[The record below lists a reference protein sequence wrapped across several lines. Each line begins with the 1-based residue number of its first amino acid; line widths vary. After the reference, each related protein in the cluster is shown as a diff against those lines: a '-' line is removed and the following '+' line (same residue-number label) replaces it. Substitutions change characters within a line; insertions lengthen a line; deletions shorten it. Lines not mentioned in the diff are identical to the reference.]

1 MIAEKR
7 FPCENTHNNISI
19 LTYFFN
25 SIGKVF
31 FLSLLNLNNYSKLVN
46 SSASVFRLQNVFRS
60 LLFIKYES

>member
-19 LTYFFN
+19 LTYLFN

-31 FLSLLNLNNYSKLVN
+31 FFYLLNLNNYSKLVN
-46 SSASVFRLQNVFRS
+46 SSASVFHLQNVFRS